1 MSSQRL
7 VQKRKRDTSVSA
19 IGRKRHS
26 RTSSKRSKQRPA
38 EAAHAPK
45 QRTRYLS
52 HCPPPPQSTSRVL
65 ARAYAEVQCSED
77 TGAES
82 SSDGAGNDENNSHV
96 NSKELQSTGDGTE
109 YEVERILAIRLSRGN
124 LKYQVQWVGYEADPR
139 WYSASNFKNSPR
151 KLREFH
157 EANPTEPGPPK
168 RLSHW
173 EQCYDEDR
181 DVDDFPDDNKPGRT
195 VRGGR
200 RALRQGRTAIR
211 AF

>member
-1 MSSQRL
+1 METRYFGYS
-7 VQKRKRDTSVSA
+7 SA
-19 IGRKRHS
+19 ISRKRHS
-26 RTSSKRSKQRPA
+26 RTSSKRSKQSPA

-52 HCPPPPQSTSRVL
+52 HCPPQSTSKVL

-96 NSKELQSTGDGTE
+96 NSKELQSTD
-109 YEVERILAIRLSRGN
+109 
-124 LKYQVQWVGYEADPR
+124 
-139 WYSASNFKNSPR
+139 SPR

-173 EQCYDEDR
+173 ERCYDEDR
-181 DVDDFPDDNKPGRT
+181 DADDFPDDNKPGRT
-195 VRGGR
+195 VRRGR